1 MFYIIKPAQ
10 HQKYRAL
17 VDDYRTQLLTL
28 HNEVILDEDHLKTT
42 YILDCHPHR
51 GVVGGVYLNYKSLN
65 DYTTHQKHMLKPYI
79 KGSQLWQLSGLFFNL
94 PLPEFSLSSPDVNTM
109 CRSFY
114 RNIYE
119 TFVNFAVMKDIDFLL
134 LKLNPD
140 DLDDSLYFGFW
151 PYLSTSIPD
160 DITGDTYYNILSLHP
175 LDYHTFQSQWGR
187 YDRHETITLSQGS
200 SS

>member
-1 MFYIIKPAQ
+1 
-10 HQKYRAL
+10 
-17 VDDYRTQLLTL
+17 
-28 HNEVILDEDHLKTT
+28 
-42 YILDCHPHR
+42 
-51 GVVGGVYLNYKSLN
+51 
-65 DYTTHQKHMLKPYI
+65 
-79 KGSQLWQLSGLFFNL
+79 
-94 PLPEFSLSSPDVNTM
+94 M

-151 PYLSTSIPD
+151 PYLSTNIPD
-160 DITGDTYYNILSLHP
+160 DVTGDIYYNVLSLHP